1 MVACLGLFHVSHIF
15 SSSLTLMLFLE
26 LAQLA
31 ISLLL
36 GRQLF
41 LPEVVDQRFDLL
53 LLLLDLFPL
62 AVMLRLQSVLI
73 LVNQKL
79 LIASF
84 KVEPLSILV
93 LLHFLH
99 FVHVFLGVDL
109 LRFEMMHLLHE
120 VFHSLGVVD
129 SLVGLFLFLL
139 QLYDPGFQLDLLL
152 LRALVAVNSLHHVC
166 VLILAEARTQLSRG
180 LFERDIHVAALCV
193 LSWLRHA
200 LLMGCR
206 FLDGLDWLR
215 WTH

>member
-1 MVACLGLFHVSHIF
+1 
-15 SSSLTLMLFLE
+15 MLFLE

-31 ISLLL
+31 VSLLL

-79 LIASF
+79 LIAPF
-84 KVEPLSILV
+84 KIEPLSILV

-120 VFHSLGVVD
+120 VLHSLGVVD

-139 QLYDPGFQLDLLL
+139 QLYDPSF
-152 LRALVAVNSLHHVC
+152 
-166 VLILAEARTQLSRG
+166 
-180 LFERDIHVAALCV
+180 
-193 LSWLRHA
+193 
-200 LLMGCR
+200 
-206 FLDGLDWLR
+206 
-215 WTH
+215 